1 MGARKQQQKDVSM
14 AIATAPQTRS
24 DTDLGT
30 DLSTDQLR
38 ETYALM
44 WRIRYF
50 EETVL
55 DLFNK
60 GHIRGTAHLY
70 IGMEAVAAGTRA
82 AMGPDDFLAST
93 HRGHGHSLAMGLD
106 PKPMMAELLGRGDGY
121 CKGKGGSMHVACLAL
136 GMLGADAVVGANA
149 PITTGAALAARLK
162 GEDRV
167 GISFFGD
174 GAASQGVVLEAL
186 NIAAVFKL
194 PVVFICENNQWAL
207 STSIQSTLS
216 VPDVATRA
224 QGFGLPSVIVDGQDA
239 LAMHEAAQE
248 AIDRARAGD
257 GPTLI
262 EAKTYRFHTHSAFA
276 TKDPRA
282 ADEVAFW
289 KSRDPI
295 EILGAKLLDAG
306 VFTAAELDAL
316 RAHEAALAQEAADF
330 AVASPYPAPEEA
342 LTDVFLPSE
351 TESYSEPGHPAPDS
365 GVRQLNMVEAL
376 NEALHEEMEH
386 DPTVF
391 IMGEDIGNIGGLFGV
406 TGGLLERFGEER
418 IREMPIAE
426 PGYTGVGVGA
436 AIAGA
441 HPVVEIQVMDFL
453 SLTMDQLANHAAKL
467 RYMTGGQA
475 SVPMVLRGVVMT
487 GIGLAAQHSQSLEAW
502 VAHIPGLKVIMPSTP
517 YDAKGL
523 LKSAI
528 RDGNPVVC
536 FEKRLLYAATGPVPE
551 EEYLVPFGQAAVR
564 RTGDDLTIVASGL
577 SAQMAIEAAET
588 LAAEGIESEVIDL
601 RTLVPLDMDTIIE
614 SVAKTHRVIV
624 ANDGYRNCGFA
635 AEVMARI
642 MEQAFDYLDA
652 PVMRVTSEDVPIPCS
667 EALEQVALISAD
679 KIATTARELL
689 EAY

>member
-1 MGARKQQQKDVSM
+1 MV
-14 AIATAPQTRS
+14 IATAPQTRS
-24 DTDLGT
+24 ETDLST

-38 ETYALM
+38 EMYALM

-186 NIAAVFKL
+186 NIAAVSKL

-224 QGFGLPSVIVDGQDA
+224 QGFGLPSVIVDGQDG

-248 AIDRARAGD
+248 AIDRARSGG

-306 VFTAAELDAL
+306 VFATAELDTL
-316 RAHEAALAQEAADF
+316 RAHEADLAQEAADF

-351 TESYSEPGHPAPDS
+351 TESYSEPGHPAPDT
-365 GVRQLNMVEAL
+365 GGRQLNMVEAL
-376 NEALHEEMEH
+376 NEALHEEMAR

-391 IMGEDIGNIGGLFGV
+391 VMGEDIGNIGGLFGV

-523 LKSAI
+523 MKSAI

-577 SAQMAIEAAET
+577 SAQMAIEAAEK
-588 LAAEGIESEVIDL
+588 LAAEGIEAEVIDL

-614 SVAKTHRVIV
+614 SVAKTHHVIV

-642 MEQAFDYLDA
+642 MEQGFDYLDA

-667 EALEQVALISAD
+667 EALEQVALISAE

-689 EAY
+689 EA

>member
-1 MGARKQQQKDVSM
+1 M
-14 AIATAPQTRS
+14 AIATAPQTRL
-24 DTDLGT
+24 DT

-38 ETYALM
+38 EMYALM
-44 WRIRYF
+44 WRIRHF

-106 PKPMMAELLGRGDGY
+106 PKLMMAELLGRGDGY

-186 NIAAVFKL
+186 NIAAVAKL

-207 STSIQSTLS
+207 STSIQATLS

-239 LAMHEAAQE
+239 LAMHAAAQE
-248 AIDRARAGD
+248 AVTRARAGG

-295 EILGAKLLDAG
+295 GILGAKLLDAG
-306 VFTAAELDAL
+306 VLTAAEAEAL

-342 LTDVFLPSE
+342 LTDVFLPAE
-351 TESYSEPGHPAPDS
+351 TESYSEPGHPATDA
-365 GVRQLNMVEAL
+365 GVRQINMVEAL
-376 NEALHEEMEH
+376 NEALHEEMER

-391 IMGEDIGNIGGLFGV
+391 VMGEDIGNIGGLFGV

-441 HPVVEIQVMDFL
+441 HPIVEIQVMDFL

-564 RTGDDLTIVASGL
+564 RTGDDLTIVGSGL

-588 LAAEGIESEVIDL
+588 LAAEGFEAEVIDL
-601 RTLVPLDMDTIIE
+601 RTL
-614 SVAKTHRVIV
+614 
-624 ANDGYRNCGFA
+624 G
-635 AEVMARI
+635 
-642 MEQAFDYLDA
+642 
-652 PVMRVTSEDVPIPCS
+652 
-667 EALEQVALISAD
+667 
-679 KIATTARELL
+679 TARYGYDHGVSGQDPPRDRGQRRLSQLRLCSRGDGEDHGARVRLPGCADHARDLRGRSDPLL
-689 EAY
+689 RSTGAGRAD

>member
-1 MGARKQQQKDVSM
+1 M
-14 AIATAPQTRS
+14 AIATASQTHL
-24 DTDLGT
+24 DTN
-30 DLSTDQLR
+30 LSADQLR

-70 IGMEAVAAGTRA
+70 IGMEAVAAGARA

-106 PKPMMAELLGRGDGY
+106 PKLMMAELLGRGDGY

-186 NIAAVFKL
+186 NIAAVSKL

-239 LAMHEAAQE
+239 LAMHAAAQE
-248 AIDRARAGD
+248 AINRARAGD

-295 EILGAKLLDAG
+295 EILGVKLLDAG
-306 VFTAAELDAL
+306 VLTAAEAEAL
-316 RAHEAALAQEAADF
+316 RAHEADLAQEAADF

-342 LTDVFLPSE
+342 LTDVFLPAE
-351 TESYSEPGHPAPDS
+351 TESYSEPGHPATDA
-365 GVRQLNMVEAL
+365 GVRQINMVEAL
-376 NEALHEEMEH
+376 NEALHEEMER

-441 HPVVEIQVMDFL
+441 HPIVEIQVMDFL

-588 LAAEGIESEVIDL
+588 LAADGIAAEVIDL

-642 MEQAFDYLDA
+642 MEQGFDYLDA
-652 PVMRVTSEDVPIPCS
+652 PIMRVTSEDVPIPCS
-667 EALEQVALISAD
+667 EALEQVALISTE
-679 KIATTARELL
+679 KITTAARELL
-689 EAY
+689 EA

>member
-1 MGARKQQQKDVSM
+1 M
-14 AIATAPQTRS
+14 AIATAPQTRL
-24 DTDLGT
+24 DT
-30 DLSTDQLR
+30 DLSTDLSTDRLR
-38 ETYALM
+38 EMYTLM

-186 NIAAVFKL
+186 NIAAVSKL

-207 STSIQSTLS
+207 STAIQSTLS

-224 QGFGLPSVIVDGQDA
+224 QGFGLPSAIVDGQDG
-239 LAMHEAAQE
+239 LAMHAAAQE
-248 AIDRARAGD
+248 AIDRARAGG

-306 VFTAAELDAL
+306 VFTTAELDEL
-316 RAHEAALAQEAADF
+316 REKEADLAQEAADF

-351 TESYSEPGHPAPDS
+351 TESYSEPGHPAPES
-365 GVRQLNMVEAL
+365 GVRQLNMVESL
-376 NEALHEEMEH
+376 NEALHEEMER

-523 LKSAI
+523 MKSAI

-577 SAQMAIEAAET
+577 SAQMAIEAAEA
-588 LAAEGIESEVIDL
+588 LAAEGIAAEVIDL

-642 MEQAFDYLDA
+642 MEQGFDYLDA

-667 EALEQVALISAD
+667 EALEQVALISTD
-679 KIATTARELL
+679 KIATAARELL
-689 EAY
+689 ES

>member
-1 MGARKQQQKDVSM
+1 M
-14 AIATAPQTRS
+14 AIATAPQTRL
-24 DTDLGT
+24 DTDLST

-38 ETYALM
+38 DMYALM

-186 NIAAVFKL
+186 NIAAVSKL

-224 QGFGLPSVIVDGQDA
+224 QGFGLPSVIVDGQDG
-239 LAMHEAAQE
+239 LAMHAAAQE
-248 AIDRARAGD
+248 AIDRARSGG

-295 EILGAKLLDAG
+295 EILGGKLLDAG
-306 VFTAAELDAL
+306 AFTAAELEEL
-316 RAHEAALAQEAADF
+316 RAHEADLAQEAADF

-351 TESYSEPGHPAPDS
+351 TESYSEPGYPAPDS

-376 NEALHEEMEH
+376 NEALHEEMER

-406 TGGLLERFGEER
+406 TGGLLERFGDER

-523 LKSAI
+523 MKSAI

-588 LAAEGIESEVIDL
+588 LAAEGIAAEVIDL

-642 MEQAFDYLDA
+642 MEQGFDYLDA

-679 KIATTARELL
+679 KIATAARELL
-689 EAY
+689 EA

>member
-1 MGARKQQQKDVSM
+1 M
-14 AIATAPQTRS
+14 AIATAPQTRL
-24 DTDLGT
+24 DTDLST

-38 ETYALM
+38 DMYALM

-186 NIAAVFKL
+186 NIAAVSKL

-224 QGFGLPSVIVDGQDA
+224 QGFGLPSVIVDGQDG
-239 LAMHEAAQE
+239 LAMHAAAQE
-248 AIDRARAGD
+248 AIDRARSGG

-295 EILGAKLLDAG
+295 EILGGKLLDAG
-306 VFTAAELDAL
+306 AFTAAELEEL
-316 RAHEAALAQEAADF
+316 RAHEADLAQEAADF

-351 TESYSEPGHPAPDS
+351 TESYSEPGYPAPAS

-376 NEALHEEMEH
+376 NEALHEEMER

-406 TGGLLERFGEER
+406 TGGLLERFGDER

-523 LKSAI
+523 MKSAI

-588 LAAEGIESEVIDL
+588 LAAEGIAAEVIDL

-642 MEQAFDYLDA
+642 MEQGFDYLDA

-679 KIATTARELL
+679 KIATAARELL
-689 EAY
+689 EA

>member
-1 MGARKQQQKDVSM
+1 M
-14 AIATAPQTRS
+14 AIATAPQTHL
-24 DTDLGT
+24 DTDL
-30 DLSTDQLR
+30 SADQLL
-38 ETYALM
+38 EVYALM

-106 PKPMMAELLGRGDGY
+106 PKLMMAELLGRGDGY

-186 NIAAVFKL
+186 NIAAVSKL

-207 STSIQSTLS
+207 STSIQATLS

-224 QGFGLPSVIVDGQDA
+224 QGFGLPSAIVDGQDA
-239 LAMHEAAQE
+239 LAMHAAAQE
-248 AIDRARAGD
+248 AVTRARAGG

-295 EILGAKLLDAG
+295 EILGAKLLDGG
-306 VFTAAELDAL
+306 VLNADEAEAL

-342 LTDVFLPSE
+342 LTDVFLPAE
-351 TESYSEPGHPAPDS
+351 TESYSEPGHPATDA
-365 GVRQLNMVEAL
+365 GVRQINMVEAL
-376 NEALHEEMEH
+376 NEALHEEMER

-391 IMGEDIGNIGGLFGV
+391 VMGEDIGNIGGLFGV

-441 HPVVEIQVMDFL
+441 HPIVEIQVMDFL

-564 RTGDDLTIVASGL
+564 RTGDDLTIVGSGL

-588 LAAEGIESEVIDL
+588 LAAEDIEAEVIDL
-601 RTLVPLDMDTIIE
+601 RTLVPLDMDTIME

-642 MEQAFDYLDA
+642 MEQGFDYLDA
-652 PVMRVTSEDVPIPCS
+652 PIMRVTSEDVPIPCS
-667 EALEQVALISAD
+667 EALEQVALISAE

-689 EAY
+689 EA

>member
-1 MGARKQQQKDVSM
+1 M
-14 AIATAPQTRS
+14 AIATASQTHL
-24 DTDLGT
+24 DTN
-30 DLSTDQLR
+30 LSADQLR

-70 IGMEAVAAGTRA
+70 IGMEAVAAGARA

-186 NIAAVFKL
+186 NIAAVSKL

-224 QGFGLPSVIVDGQDA
+224 QGFGLPSTIVDGQDA
-239 LAMHEAAQE
+239 LAMHAAAQE
-248 AIDRARAGD
+248 AITRARTGG

-295 EILGAKLLDAG
+295 EILGVKLLDAG
-306 VFTAAELDAL
+306 VLTAAEAEAL
-316 RAHEAALAQEAADF
+316 RAHEADLAQEAADF

-342 LTDVFLPSE
+342 FTDVFLPAE

-365 GVRQLNMVEAL
+365 GVRQLNMVKAL
-376 NEALHEEMEH
+376 NEALHEEMER

-391 IMGEDIGNIGGLFGV
+391 VMGEDIGNIGGLFGV

-588 LAAEGIESEVIDL
+588 LAAEGIAAEVIDL

-642 MEQAFDYLDA
+642 MEQGFDYLDA

-667 EALEQVALISAD
+667 EALEQVALISTE
-679 KIATTARELL
+679 KIATAARELL
-689 EAY
+689 EA

>member
-1 MGARKQQQKDVSM
+1 M
-14 AIATAPQTRS
+14 AIATAPQTRL
-24 DTDLGT
+24 DT

-38 ETYALM
+38 EMYALM

-186 NIAAVFKL
+186 NIAAVSKL

-224 QGFGLPSVIVDGQDA
+224 QGFGLPSVIVDGQDG
-239 LAMHEAAQE
+239 LAMHAAAQE
-248 AIDRARAGD
+248 AITRARTGG

-295 EILGAKLLDAG
+295 EILSAKLLDAD
-306 VFTAAELDAL
+306 VLTAAELDAL

-351 TESYSEPGHPAPDS
+351 TEHHSEPGHPTLDS

-376 NEALHEEMEH
+376 NEALHEEMER

-391 IMGEDIGNIGGLFGV
+391 VMGEDIGNIGGLFGV

-588 LAAEGIESEVIDL
+588 LATEGIAAEVIDL

-642 MEQAFDYLDA
+642 MEQGFDYLDA

-679 KIATTARELL
+679 KIAATARELL
-689 EAY
+689 EA